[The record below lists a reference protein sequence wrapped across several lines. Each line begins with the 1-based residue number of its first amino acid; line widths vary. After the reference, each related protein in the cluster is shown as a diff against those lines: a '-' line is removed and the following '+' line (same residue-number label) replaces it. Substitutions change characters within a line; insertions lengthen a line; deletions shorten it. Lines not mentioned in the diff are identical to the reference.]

1 MKEYTTTKRI
11 AMLALFTALIA
22 VATAVISIP
31 GPIGY
36 TNFGDAFIYIGA
48 ALFGPVFGMITGGL
62 GRYDGR
68 PFSRPAIRAVYPDHQ
83 GTGRIFMRFSL
94 SPFDQAESEPVFSP
108 S

>member
-1 MKEYTTTKRI
+1 MKEHFTTKRI

-36 TNFGDAFIYIGA
+36 TNFGDTFIYIGA

-62 GRYDGR
+62 GSMTADLFLAPQQGDL
-68 PFSRPAIRAVYPDHQ
+68 PAVRKQKDFYA
-83 GTGRIFMRFSL
+83 
-94 SPFDQAESEPVFSP
+94 VFSFAF
-108 S
+108 